1 MLVDPIRVN
10 LFVGFAR
17 YYAFFGQF
25 GLSVVVVAAAAVVVV
40 RYSVGTSVAL
50 DVKHQIP
57 K

>member
-1 MLVDPIRVN
+1 MSICLSDSLVI
-10 LFVGFAR
+10 F
-17 YYAFFGQF
+17 AFFGQF
-25 GLSVVVVAAAAVVVV
+25 GLSVVVVAAAVVVV